1 VDLPAGLA
9 LVSGSFVSV
18 EISMGTRPALLVPV
32 RAVRENGQ
40 LAGVFV
46 ADPSGQA
53 SFRLIKATP
62 FDSDRVEI
70 LAGVRAGERII
81 ASLTDQIV
89 DGVSLEI
96 RQ

>member
-1 VDLPAGLA
+1 
-9 LVSGSFVSV
+9 
-18 EISMGTRPALLVPV
+18 MGTRPALLVPLQ
-32 RAVRENGQ
+32 AVRENGQ

-46 ADPSGQA
+46 ADPSGRA

-62 FDSDRVEI
+62 FDSDRMEI
-70 LAGVRAGERII
+70 LAGVKAGERII
-81 ASLTDQIV
+81 AKLTNQII